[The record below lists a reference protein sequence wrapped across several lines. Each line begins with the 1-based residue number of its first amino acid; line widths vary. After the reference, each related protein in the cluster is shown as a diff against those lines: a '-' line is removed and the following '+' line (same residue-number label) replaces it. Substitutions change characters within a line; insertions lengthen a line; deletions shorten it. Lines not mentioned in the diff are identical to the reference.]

1 MKRVL
6 PLVLL
11 ITALEVFSIV
21 WSFTWLFK
29 DRYVNVSE
37 VTILDNHF
45 DDEGDYHVIFSQNN
59 KTYTAVMSPGTYRI
73 IFKKQH
79 QIKYILADSHIGLR
93 ILCIIYT
100 LGLGIYIII
109 RTGDLFA
116 SYCSYKDI
124 GDRFS
129 KYSSILPDF
138 YSELYNKIDAYD
150 LTPILQIWYKFW
162 GYETSSSDID
172 SGNNC

>member
-6 PLVLL
+6 PFVLL
-11 ITALEVFSIV
+11 ITALEIFSIV
-21 WSFTWLFK
+21 WSCTWLFK
-29 DRYVNVSE
+29 YRYVNVSD
-37 VTILDNHF
+37 VTVLDNHS
-45 DDEGDYHVIFSQNN
+45 DSEGYYHVTFSQNN
-59 KTYTAVMSPGTYRI
+59 KTYSAIMSPGTYRI
-73 IFKKQH
+73 IFQKQH
-79 QIKYILADSHIGLR
+79 QIKYILADSYIGLG

-116 SYCSYKDI
+116 SYYSYRDI

-129 KYSSILPDF
+129 EYSSILPDS

-162 GYETSSSDID
+162 GYETSTSNID
-172 SGNNC
+172 SSNNC